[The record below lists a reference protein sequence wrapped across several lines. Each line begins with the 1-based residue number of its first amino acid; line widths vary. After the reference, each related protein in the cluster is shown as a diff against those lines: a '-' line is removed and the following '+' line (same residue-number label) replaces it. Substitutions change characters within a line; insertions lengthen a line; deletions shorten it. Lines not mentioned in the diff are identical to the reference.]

1 MQRTE
6 EEWESVVDKTFYCW
20 QFSNAVETMDGKH
33 ISLFHPKGSGSEYY
47 NYKGF
52 FSLLI
57 LPLVDYDY
65 KFMFIDVGCQRR
77 ISNKCVYN
85 NSSLSNTIENNL
97 LDLPPPHPLP
107 ISEDPEWILDHET
120 ECFSFM
126 IVADD
131 VFPLKLQIMKSY
143 SHTNLDDKKLLFN
156 YRASK
161 YWRVKKN
168 AFGICHA
175 ALDCSYLEH
184 VCHQKLQSI

>member
-6 EEWESVVDKTFYCW
+6 EEWESEVDKTFYCW
-20 QFSNAVETMDGKH
+20 QFSNAVEAMDEKH

-65 KFMFIDVGCQRR
+65 KFMFTDVGCQRR

-85 NSSLSNTIENNL
+85 NSSLSNAIENNL

-107 ISEDPEWILDHET
+107 ISDDPEWVPDHET
-120 ECFSFM
+120 ECFS
-126 IVADD
+126 
-131 VFPLKLQIMKSY
+131 L
-143 SHTNLDDKKLLFN
+143 
-156 YRASK
+156 
-161 YWRVKKN
+161 
-168 AFGICHA
+168 
-175 ALDCSYLEH
+175 
-184 VCHQKLQSI
+184 